1 MLVSQILPIYLD
13 YNACTPVRTS
23 ARAALLK
30 ALDTVGNPSSVHQW
44 GRAQRKNL
52 DEARAQ
58 ILDLVDGKTHTL
70 IFTSGGTEA
79 NNLAVC
85 GVKPSHIFV
94 SSAAHSSLLSLPE
107 AALLPV
113 TPLGLIDLQALQA
126 RLESLPAPHKS
137 ILCVSMANHETGVLQ
152 DFEEL
157 VLLAKKYNAL
167 ILVDA
172 CQALGRTPV
181 SFTKLGV
188 DLMSVSSSKVG
199 GPPGVGALIVRKGLT
214 LTPLL
219 YGGGQE
225 SSWRAGTQNTPGICG
240 FAAALQD
247 ALQEDWAPAQK
258 LRDHLEATLVS
269 LGAQVYTSDVARLPN
284 TACLHM
290 PGVSAQDQV
299 MAFDIEGFGV
309 SAGSACSSGR
319 VSTSSVLKA
328 MGLDTAAAQSLR
340 ISLAPQT
347 PPHAVEAFIQAWH
360 TLFQRARP
368 CELLNRKERS

>member
-1 MLVSQILPIYLD
+1 MTQTLPVYLD
-13 YNACTPVRTS
+13 YNACTPVRPC

-58 ILDLVDGKTHTL
+58 ILELVDGKTHTL

-79 NNLAVC
+79 NNLAVL

-107 AALLPV
+107 AVMLSV
-113 TPLGLIDLQALQA
+113 TPQGLIDLPALQIH
-126 RLESLPAPHKS
+126 LESLPTPHKS
-137 ILCVSMANHETGVLQ
+137 ILCVSIANHETGVLQ
-152 DFEEL
+152 DFEDL
-157 VLLAKKYNAL
+157 VLLAKKYNVL

-181 SFTKLGV
+181 SFANLGV

-199 GPPGVGALIVRKGLT
+199 GPPGVGALIVRKGLI

-247 ALQEDWAPAQK
+247 ALQEDWMPAQK
-258 LRDHLEATLVS
+258 LRDHMEATLVS
-269 LGAQVYTSDVARLPN
+269 LGAQVYTTHVSRLPN

-319 VSTSSVLKA
+319 VNASSVLKA
-328 MGLDTAAAQSLR
+328 MGLDDAATQSLR
-340 ISLAPQT
+340 VSLAPQT

-368 CELLNRKERS
+368 RELLNRKETS